1 VDLRACARS
10 GGRLVRLIKRYGSRK
25 LYDTEE
31 SRYVSLEEVA
41 AFVRAGQEVRVVD
54 NATEE
59 NVTTPTLAQ
68 IILDEGRSGR
78 RALPSALLHELVRL
92 GGRRLRQGVDHVQD
106 GASTLLQA
114 ALERLTPVREAR
126 EELDLLRR
134 RLTELE
140 RILRR
145 YEYESETGREPVTI
159 GGPELA
165 APSAPT
171 RRPASRPAASRG

>member
-1 VDLRACARS
+1 M
-10 GGRLVRLIKRYGSRK
+10 VRLIKRYGSRK

-41 AFVRAGQEVRVVD
+41 GFVRAGQVVRVVD

-59 NVTTPTLAQ
+59 DVTTPTLAQ

-92 GGRRLRQGVDHVQD
+92 GGRRLRQGVGHVQD
-106 GASTLLQA
+106 GATSLLQS
-114 ALERLTPVREAR
+114 ALERWTPVREAR

-134 RLTELE
+134 RLAELE
-140 RILRR
+140 GILLR
-145 YEYESETGREPVTI
+145 YEAQGGIDVPEAAALEP
-159 GGPELA
+159 PEPRSA
-165 APSAPT
+165 TRRRAPSQ
-171 RRPASRPAASRG
+171 AASGRGAATRA